1 MSGLLE
7 VQNLTVDFATAQGS
21 VRAVRDVSF
30 AVAPGEV
37 LGLVGESGSG
47 KSVSSLAILRLLPPQ
62 AKVSGR
68 LTFCGDD
75 LLSLPE
81 DRMRAIRGA
90 GISMIFQE
98 PMTALNPVM
107 RIGDQVA
114 EAVLAHPETR
124 QPKKISKA
132 DAWRMAVEAL
142 RTVAIAQPD
151 TRARDY
157 PHQLS
162 GGQRQRVMIAMAIV
176 NRPQLLIA
184 DEPTTALDVTIQAQV
199 LDLLNDLRHK
209 FSLAM
214 LFVSHDLAV
223 VSQMSHRIAVMYAG
237 SLVEMG
243 TARQVF
249 REAVHPYTRGLLLSV
264 PTLRSDRS
272 QPLRA
277 IEGSVPPVAAPPP
290 GCAFEPRCAWRVP
303 SCSQALPSLV
313 EVAAGHCAR
322 CPVVAAETPYH
333 ASSINK

>member
-1 MSGLLE
+1 VSGLLE
-7 VQNLTVDFATAQGS
+7 VANLTVDFATAQGK
-21 VRAVRDVSF
+21 VRAVREVSF
-30 AVAPGEV
+30 SIGPGEV

-47 KSVSSLAILRLLPPQ
+47 KSVTSLAVLRLLPPQ
-62 AKVSGR
+62 AKVSGNI
-68 LTFCGDD
+68 TFSGEE
-75 LLSLPE
+75 LLALPE
-81 DRMRAIRGA
+81 ERMRAIRGA

-114 EAVLAHPETR
+114 EAVLAHPELGSRRGAGANQEVT
-124 QPKKISKA
+124 KA
-132 DAWRMAVEAL
+132 EAWRLAVEAL
-142 RTVAIAQPD
+142 ATVAIPEPER
-151 TRARDY
+151 RARDY

-199 LDLLNDLRHK
+199 LDLLNELRQK

-223 VSQMSHRIAVMYAG
+223 VSQVSHRIAVMYAG

-243 TARQVF
+243 PAREVF
-249 REAVHPYTRGLLLSV
+249 QRPGHPYTRGLLHSV

-272 QPLRA
+272 QPLRT
-277 IEGSVPPVAAPPP
+277 IDGSVPPVGSPPP
-290 GCAFEPRCAWRVP
+290 GCAFEPRCEWRLP

-313 EVAAGHCAR
+313 EVSPGHFAR
-322 CPVVAAETPYH
+322 CPVVGPETH
-333 ASSINK
+333 

>member
-1 MSGLLE
+1 
-7 VQNLTVDFATAQGS
+7 

-30 AVAPGEV
+30 SIAQGEV

-62 AKVSGR
+62 AQVSGR
-68 LTFCGDD
+68 IEFGGED
-75 LLSLPE
+75 LLTLPE
-81 DRMRAIRGA
+81 AAMRDIRGA

-107 RIGDQVA
+107 RVGDQVA
-114 EAVLAHPETR
+114 EAALAHAR
-124 QPKKISKA
+124 QPRISKSE
-132 DAWRMAVEAL
+132 AWRAAIEAL
-142 RTVAIAQPD
+142 RTVAIPEPER
-151 TRARDY
+151 RARDY

-199 LDLLNDLRHK
+199 LDLLNELRQK
-209 FSLAM
+209 FALAM

-223 VSQMSHRIAVMYAG
+223 VSQVSHRIAVMYAG

-243 TARQVF
+243 TTEQVF
-249 REAVHPYTRGLLLSV
+249 HQPAHPYTRGLLRSV
-264 PTLRSDRS
+264 PTLRSDRN
-272 QPLRA
+272 QPLRT
-277 IEGSVPPVAAPPP
+277 IEGTVPAIAALPP
-290 GCAFEPRCAWRVP
+290 GCTFEPRCEWRLP

-313 EVAAGHCAR
+313 EVAPGHFAR
-322 CPVVAAETPYH
+322 CPVVAAE
-333 ASSINK
+333 IR